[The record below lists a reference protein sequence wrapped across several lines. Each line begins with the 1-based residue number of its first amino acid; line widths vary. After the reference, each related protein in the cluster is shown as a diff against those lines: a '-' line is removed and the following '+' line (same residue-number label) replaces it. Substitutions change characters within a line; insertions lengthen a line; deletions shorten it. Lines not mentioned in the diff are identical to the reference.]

1 MFWIVFG
8 AYSCYHPLHPT
19 SLGSAPWTVLT
30 FGEFVKDFETRNN
43 GKLRNGNEGFADL
56 LLFDAGFGL
65 RCVQKCVKTHTFA
78 SCTGLLVCGSLFTQL
93 TWRVTEVIRLSQLH
107 RLKPQKDSSS
117 LDLHSAHSIPS
128 PPITM
133 TFSALPSGSYEVDKV
148 ELNTDFDFCKSK
160 CPTGWDAFDAIF

>member
-56 LLFDAGFGL
+56 LLFHAGFGL
-65 RCVQKCVKTHTFA
+65 RCVQKCVKHTLLLHAQVSWSAAVCSLSSPGEWQKWSDFH
-78 SCTGLLVCGSLFTQL
+78 SCTYKKTCWSHKKTRHLLICIQP
-93 TWRVTEVIRLSQLH
+93 IRF
-107 RLKPQKDSSS
+107 PV
-117 LDLHSAHSIPS
+117 
-128 PPITM
+128 
-133 TFSALPSGSYEVDKV
+133 LPSQWLS
-148 ELNTDFDFCKSK
+148 LL
-160 CPTGWDAFDAIF
+160 CPLDPTR